1 MTHSAMPRHTFSMP
15 VLIPS
20 LVLIIALIAFT
31 TLAPQVAETNFVAAQ
46 SWITAHFSWFYIL
59 AVSGFF
65 LFLIGLA
72 ISDYGKIRLGA
83 DDSEPEFGLGSW
95 LAMLFAAGMG
105 IGLMY
110 YGVGEPLQ
118 HYVNPPLAQG
128 QTLGAASEA
137 MSNTFLH
144 WGFHAWAIYGLVGL
158 VLAYF
163 GFRYNLP
170 LTLSSGLYPLLRERI
185 NGPVGHTINIFA
197 LCCTLFGL
205 APSVGLGSVQ
215 LAAGIHQLTGWDT
228 SGLAVQLTLI
238 ATVIILAGISAA
250 TGLGKGVRR
259 LSELNLFLAVLLLVF
274 VLFTGPTLF
283 LLGAFGDNL
292 GTYFSQIIQMTF
304 RNFTYTP
311 GNTAGWLSG
320 WTIVYWAWWISWSPF
335 VGLFIARIS
344 RGRTIREFITGVI
357 IIPSIFTFLWMT
369 VFGNSVIWLD
379 MNVAHGALA
388 ATAGN
393 VDALLFKFFDYLP
406 FSNIASV
413 ISMLLIL
420 VFFVTSADSGAL
432 MLDSLSSKDPENSP
446 IWQRLFWAVLLGL
459 TAATLLSAGGQKALM
474 TMTLIAALP
483 FTVIMILLAFS
494 LWRGLVA
501 DQRHSQQKFT
511 PASTFWS
518 GQHWKQRLEQILHQ
532 PSQEDV
538 ASFIRDTVTP
548 ALHEV
553 AIEMQ
558 QRGCKARVETHDDG
572 GISLCVPQPNLRD
585 FIYGVRAHAR
595 PVASFALRDAN
606 LPASER
612 QHTYEPVTFFA
623 DGRRGYDIEYMR
635 TEELIADV
643 LKQYERYLSLSQ
655 SQNTHLI
662 NTTPEH
668 TSGNA

>member
-1 MTHSAMPRHTFSMP
+1 MTHSAKFRHTFSLP

-20 LVLIIALIAFT
+20 LLLICALIAFT
-31 TLAPQVAETNFVAAQ
+31 TLAPQLAEQHFSAAQ
-46 SWITAHFSWFYIL
+46 GWITTHFSWFYTL

-65 LFLIGLA
+65 LFLVGLA

-83 DDSEPEFGLGSW
+83 DDAEPEFSLGSW

-128 QTLGAASEA
+128 QTLAGASEA
-137 MSNTFLH
+137 MTSTFLH

-170 LTLSSGLYPLLRERI
+170 LTLSSGLYPLLRDKI
-185 NGPVGHTINIFA
+185 NGPAGHTVNIFA

-215 LAAGIHQLTGWDT
+215 LAAGLHRLTGWDT
-228 SGLAVQLTLI
+228 SGLGVQLALI
-238 ATVIILAGISAA
+238 STVVILAGISAA

-259 LSELNLFLAVLLLVF
+259 LSELNLFLAVVLMVF

-292 GTYFSQIIQMTF
+292 GNYFSQFFNLTF
-304 RNFTYTP
+304 RSFSYTP
-311 GNTAGWLSG
+311 THSEGWLSG
-320 WTIVYWAWWISWSPF
+320 WTILYWAWWISWSPF

-357 IIPSIFTFLWMT
+357 IIPSLFTFIWMT
-369 VFGNSVIWLD
+369 VFGNTVIWLD

-388 ATAGN
+388 ASAGN
-393 VDALLFKFFDYLP
+393 VDALLFKFFEYLP
-406 FSNIASV
+406 LSGVSSV

-420 VFFVTSADSGAL
+420 VFFITSADSGAL
-432 MLDSLSSKDPENSP
+432 MLDSLSSKSPEQSP
-446 IWQRLFWAVLLGL
+446 IWQRLFWTALLGI

-483 FTVIMILLAFS
+483 FAVIMLLLAFS

-501 DQRHSQQKFT
+501 DRRHSQQKFT
-511 PASTFWS
+511 PSSTFWS

-532 PSQEDV
+532 PSREDV
-538 ASFIRDTVTP
+538 ARFIRETVSP
-548 ALHEV
+548 ALNEV
-553 AIEMQ
+553 ALEMQ
-558 QRGCKARVETHDDG
+558 QRGCNAQLETHDDG
-572 GISLCVPQPNLRD
+572 AVSLRVPQPNLRD
-585 FIYGVRAHAR
+585 FIYGVRCNAR
-595 PVASFALRDAN
+595 PVASFALRDAH

-612 QHTYEPVTFFA
+612 QYTYEPVTFFA

-668 TSGNA
+668 MPSSH

>member
-1 MTHSAMPRHTFSMP
+1 MTHTAKPRHTFSMP

-20 LVLIIALIAFT
+20 LALIIALIAFT

-46 SWITAHFSWFYIL
+46 NWITVHFSWFYTL

-65 LFLIGLA
+65 IFLVGLA
-72 ISDYGKIRLGA
+72 ISDYGSIRLGA
-83 DDSEPEFGLGSW
+83 DDSEPEFSLGSW

-128 QTLGAASEA
+128 QTLAGASEA
-137 MSNTFLH
+137 MTSTFLH

-170 LTLSSGLYPLLRERI
+170 LTLSSGLYPLLRERV
-185 NGPVGHTINIFA
+185 NGPAGHTVNVFA

-228 SGLAVQLTLI
+228 SGLAVQLALI
-238 ATVIILAGISAA
+238 ATVIILAGISAS

-259 LSELNLFLAVLLLVF
+259 LSELNLLLAVILLLF
-274 VLFTGPTLF
+274 VLFAGPTLF
-283 LLGAFGDNL
+283 LLGAFGDNVGNYL
-292 GTYFSQIIQMTF
+292 SQFLNLTF
-304 RNFTYTP
+304 RGFTYTP
-311 GNTAGWLSG
+311 TQSEGWFSG
-320 WTIVYWAWWISWSPF
+320 WTILYWAWWISWSPF

-357 IIPSIFTFLWMT
+357 IIPSIFTFIWMT

-379 MNVAHGALA
+379 MNVAQGALA

-393 VDALLFKFFDYLP
+393 VDALLFSFFSYLP
-406 FSNIASV
+406 FSNIASI
-413 ISMLLIL
+413 ISMMLIL

-432 MLDSLSSKDPENSP
+432 MLDGLSSKDPANSP
-446 IWQRLFWAVLLGL
+446 IWQRLFWAILLGL
-459 TAATLLSAGGQKALM
+459 TAGTLLSAGGQKALM

-483 FTVIMILLAFS
+483 FAFIMILLAFS
-494 LWRGLVA
+494 LWLGLVA
-501 DQRHSQQKFT
+501 DQRHSRQKFT
-511 PASTFWS
+511 PASSFWT

-532 PSQEDV
+532 PSSDDV
-538 ASFIRDTVTP
+538 ARFIRDTVSP
-548 ALHEV
+548 ALNEV
-553 AIEMQ
+553 AQEMQ
-558 QRGCKARVETHDDG
+558 QRGQEAKIITHDDG

-595 PVASFALRDAN
+595 PVASFALRDTN
-606 LPASER
+606 IPASER
-612 QHTYEPVTFFA
+612 QYTYEPVTFFA
-623 DGRRGYDIEYMR
+623 DGRRGYDIEYLR
-635 TEELIADV
+635 KEELIADV
-643 LKQYERYLSLSQ
+643 LKQYERYLSLSH

-668 TSGNA
+668 QPSSS

>member
-1 MTHSAMPRHTFSMP
+1 MSHSASQRHTFSMP

-20 LVLIIALIAFT
+20 LVLIVALIAFS
-31 TLAPQVAETNFVAAQ
+31 TLMPQVAERNFVAAQ
-46 SWITAHFSWFYIL
+46 SWITQHFSWLYVL

-65 LFLIGLA
+65 LFLVGLA

-83 DDSEPEFGLGSW
+83 DDAEPEFSLGSW

-128 QTLGAASEA
+128 QTLAGASEA
-137 MSNTFLH
+137 MTSTFLH

-185 NGPVGHTINIFA
+185 NGPVGHTVNVFA

-215 LAAGIHQLTGWDT
+215 LAAGIQRLTGWDT
-228 SGLAVQLTLI
+228 SGLAVQLALI

-250 TGLGKGVRR
+250 TGIGKGVRR
-259 LSELNLFLAVLLLVF
+259 LSELNLFLAVVLLVF

-292 GTYFSQIIQMTF
+292 GNYFSQFFTLTF
-304 RNFTYTP
+304 RSFTYTP
-311 GNTAGWLSG
+311 TQSEGWLSG
-320 WTIVYWAWWISWSPF
+320 WTILYWAWWISWSPF

-357 IIPSIFTFLWMT
+357 IIPSVFTFLWMT
-369 VFGNSVIWLD
+369 VFGNTVIWLD
-379 MNVAHGALA
+379 MNVANGALA

-406 FSNIASV
+406 FSGVASV

-432 MLDSLSSKDPENSP
+432 MLDSLSSTDPDKSP

-459 TAATLLSAGGQKALM
+459 TSATLLSAGGQKALM

-483 FTVIMILLAFS
+483 FSIVMILLAFS

-511 PASTFWS
+511 PASSFWS

-532 PSQEDV
+532 PSADDV
-538 ASFIRDTVTP
+538 AHFIRDTVTP

-553 AIEMQ
+553 ALEMQ
-558 QRGCKARVETHDDG
+558 QRGCKVTVSTHEDG
-572 GISLCVPQPNLRD
+572 GILLCVPQPNLRD
-585 FIYGVRAHAR
+585 FIYGVRAQAR
-595 PVASFALRDAN
+595 PVASFALRDTN

-612 QHTYEPVTFFA
+612 QQTFEPVTFFA

-643 LKQYERYLSLSQ
+643 LRQYERYLSLSQ
-655 SQNTHLI
+655 SENTHLI

-668 TSGNA
+668 GSGAA